1 MDATYCREH
10 AQMCRNSVL
19 GIADGDQ
26 SEWWFYLAHLWD
38 ELAATKEPA
47 EQLPTLH

>member
-10 AQMCRNSVL
+10 AEMCREKSAL
-19 GIADGDQ
+19 GIADGDK
-26 SEWWFYLAHLWD
+26 SEWFYLAHLWD